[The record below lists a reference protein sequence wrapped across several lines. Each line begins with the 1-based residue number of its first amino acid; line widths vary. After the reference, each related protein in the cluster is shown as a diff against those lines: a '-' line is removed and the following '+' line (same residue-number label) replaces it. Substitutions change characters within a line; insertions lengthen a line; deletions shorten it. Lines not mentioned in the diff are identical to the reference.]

1 MYIYTIYIFIINVYI
16 YIYSFMYIYIICH
29 LYIYMYYLFH
39 LYIYIYV
46 CMYIYYLYLL
56 YIILCVKF
64 HVKKHQKN
72 IFPLD
77 NSVFFF
83 SHLSRTK
90 IAGWSCRGR
99 NTPRA
104 GARPSVRSCGAW
116 GPKPRKPRR
125 SRWEMKAVVQLSVS
139 ELLRVVNNGL

>member
-1 MYIYTIYIFIINVYI
+1 MYIYIFIYV
-16 YIYSFMYIYIICH
+16 YIYIICH
-29 LYIYMYYLFH
+29 LYIYICIICFIC
-39 LYIYIYV
+39 IYIYV

-56 YIILCVKF
+56 YIILCFKF

-90 IAGWSCRGR
+90 IAG
-99 NTPRA
+99 
-104 GARPSVRSCGAW
+104 
-116 GPKPRKPRR
+116 
-125 SRWEMKAVVQLSVS
+125 
-139 ELLRVVNNGL
+139 